1 MARELLILTLT
12 TLLIMPQVVFASGG
26 NNPPPSGNVKLI
38 SPRLAATIVVDPHNP
53 IDTTNGW
60 ATVRIHKKEQY
71 SSVVFQMPDPNSG
84 FSLKLGCQLFTS
96 DGSDL
101 TEIRFLYAPL
111 LNWMPAE
118 AITYLLAGVGITF
131 SPLDPTFVPMITSVE
146 NAVCTPVDS
155 MGVLSFDAIIE
166 FLVPCGPGTA
176 YKKCPKN

>member
-60 ATVRIHKKEQY
+60 ATVRINLKSQY
-71 SSVVFQMPDPNSG
+71 SAVVFQMPNSG
-84 FSLKLGCQLFTS
+84 FNLSMGCLLVDPS
-96 DGSDL
+96 DGVDL
-101 TEIRFLYAPL
+101 TEKRFLNTPL
-111 LNWMPAE
+111 SSWMPAQ
-118 AITYLLAGVGITF
+118 AVIDLLAGVGITGEPAPVGF
-131 SPLDPTFVPMITSVE
+131 GPMITSVD
-146 NAVCTPVDS
+146 NAVCTPDNS
-155 MGVLSFDAIIE
+155 MGTLSFDAIIE

-176 YKKCPKN
+176 YKQCPKH